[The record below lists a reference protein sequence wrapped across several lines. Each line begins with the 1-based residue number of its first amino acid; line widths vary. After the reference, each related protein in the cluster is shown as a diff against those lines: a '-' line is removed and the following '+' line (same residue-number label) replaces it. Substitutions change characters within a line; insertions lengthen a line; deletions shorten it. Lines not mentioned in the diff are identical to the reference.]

1 MSKRNTNV
9 NVKKIL
15 VGIDGSEYSM
25 KALEF
30 AISLAKKY
38 NSILIALTAFNIP
51 DIYKIFENKENYNSV
66 SIEDEI
72 QNSKNF
78 LKSIKDSAD
87 AAQIN
92 ICTEFINSK
101 STPDA
106 VIREYAQSN
115 GVDHIILGYR
125 GRSIENLLVGS
136 IANSVISKSECTVTV
151 VK

>member
-30 AISLAKKY
+30 AFSLAKKY

-66 SIEDEI
+66 SIEVKFRI
-72 QNSKNF
+72 QKICSNQ
-78 LKSIKDSAD
+78 LK
-87 AAQIN
+87 
-92 ICTEFINSK
+92 
-101 STPDA
+101 
-106 VIREYAQSN
+106 
-115 GVDHIILGYR
+115 ILR
-125 GRSIENLLVGS
+125 MLCKLI
-136 IANSVISKSECTVTV
+136 SVLSL
-151 VK
+151 

>member
-1 MSKRNTNV
+1 MSKGNANV

-30 AISLAKKY
+30 AFSLAKKY

-66 SIEDEI
+66 SIEGEI
-72 QNSKNF
+72 QKSKNL
-78 LKSIKDSAD
+78 LKSIKKSAD
-87 AAQIN
+87 AVQIN
-92 ICTEFINSK
+92 ISTEFVNSK
-101 STPDA
+101 STPDT